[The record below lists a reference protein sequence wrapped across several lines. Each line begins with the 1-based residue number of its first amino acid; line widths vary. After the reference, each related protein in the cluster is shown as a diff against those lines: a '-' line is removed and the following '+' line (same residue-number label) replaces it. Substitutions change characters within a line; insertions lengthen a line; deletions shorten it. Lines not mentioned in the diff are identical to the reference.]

1 MRKEKW
7 EIILIDVCECLLT
20 CVFMPAVNATTRLPG
35 DERRDRILD
44 AALRVFAERGFHGAT
59 TRELAKAA
67 GVSEAL
73 MFRHFPTKEDLYMAL
88 QAHCCQAKAGEKA
101 AMLGQLEDSTAS
113 LVTLVHY
120 MMAKMLRPPDKVPAA
135 EQALHRLLANSII
148 EDGNFARGFM
158 QRVGGEFIVKLEAC
172 LAAAI
177 QAGDAHVSPVQGR
190 AGAWFVQHFAAMLML
205 NEMPGTPVVAL
216 EQDRAG
222 QVEQAV
228 WFALQGLGLK
238 PEAIRQN
245 YHPQAFALLM
255 S

>member
-1 MRKEKW
+1 MS
-7 EIILIDVCECLLT
+7 T
-20 CVFMPAVNATTRLPG
+20 PHSPTRLPS
-35 DERRDRILD
+35 DERRERILD
-44 AALRVFAERGFHGAT
+44 SALRVFADRGFHGAT

-73 MFRHFPTKEDLYMAL
+73 MFRHFPTKEDLYLAL
-88 QAHCCQAKAGEKA
+88 QSHCCQAKAGEKA
-101 AMLGQLEDSTAS
+101 EMLGKLEDSTAS
-113 LVTLVHY
+113 LVMLVHY
-120 MMAKMLRPPDKVPAA
+120 MMAKMLRPAASVPEA

-158 QRVGGEFIVKLEAC
+158 ERVGREFIDKLESC
-172 LAAAI
+172 LAVAVRE
-177 QAGDAHVSPVQGR
+177 GDAQKSPIDGR
-190 AGAWFVQHFAAMLML
+190 VGAWFVQHFAAMLML
-205 NEMPGTPVVAL
+205 NEMPGRPVVEL
-216 EQDRAG
+216 EAERVE

-238 PEAIRQN
+238 PEAIRRN

>member
-1 MRKEKW
+1 
-7 EIILIDVCECLLT
+7 
-20 CVFMPAVNATTRLPG
+20 MPAATPNLRLPS
-35 DERRDRILD
+35 DERRGGILD

-59 TRELAKAA
+59 TKELARAA

-73 MFRHFPTKEDLYMAL
+73 MFRHFPTKEDLYIAL

-101 AMLGQLEDSTAS
+101 EMLGQLEDSTAS

-120 MMAKMLRPPDKVPAA
+120 MMAKMLRPVSAVPEA

-158 QRVGGEFIVKLEAC
+158 QRVGREFIQKMESC
-172 LAAAI
+172 LAVAMA
-177 QAGDAHVSPVQGR
+177 AGDAEASPLQGKV
-190 AGAWFVQHFAAMLML
+190 GAWFVQHFAAMLML
-205 NEMPGTPVVAL
+205 NEMPGRPVVEL
-216 EQDRAG
+216 EVDRAA

-228 WFALQGLGLK
+228 WFALKGLGLK
-238 PEAIRQN
+238 AEAIRRN

>member
-1 MRKEKW
+1 MQ
-7 EIILIDVCECLLT
+7 
-20 CVFMPAVNATTRLPG
+20 PHLPTSRIPS

-73 MFRHFPTKEDLYMAL
+73 MFRHFPTKEDLYIAL

-101 AMLGQLEDSTAS
+101 EMLGQLEDSTAS
-113 LVTLVHY
+113 LVTLIHY
-120 MMAKMLRPPDKVPAA
+120 MMAKMLRPAASVPEA

-158 QRVGGEFIVKLEAC
+158 QRVGREFIQKIESCLEV
-172 LAAAI
+172 AI
-177 QAGDAHVSPVQGR
+177 QAGDVQKSPVEGQV
-190 AGAWFVQHFAAMLML
+190 GAWFVQHFAAMLML
-205 NEMPGTPVVAL
+205 NEMPGQPVVEL
-216 EQDRAG
+216 KQDRSA
-222 QVEQAV
+222 QVQQAV
-228 WFALQGLGLK
+228 WFALMGLGLK
-238 PEAIRQN
+238 QEAIQRH

>member
-1 MRKEKW
+1 
-7 EIILIDVCECLLT
+7 
-20 CVFMPAVNATTRLPG
+20 MPS

-44 AALRVFAERGFHGAT
+44 AALRVFSERGFHGAT

-73 MFRHFPTKEDLYMAL
+73 MFRHFPTKEDLYLAL

-101 AMLGQLEDSTAS
+101 QMLGQLEDSTAS
-113 LVTLVHY
+113 LVTLIHY
-120 MMAKMLRPPDKVPAA
+120 MMAKMLRPAASVPEA

-158 QRVGGEFIVKLEAC
+158 QRVGREFIQKIESCLEV
-172 LAAAI
+172 AI
-177 QAGDAHVSPVQGR
+177 QAGDVQKSPVQGQV
-190 AGAWFVQHFAAMLML
+190 GAWFVQHFAAMLML
-205 NEMPGTPVVAL
+205 NEMPGQPVVAL
-216 EQDRAG
+216 QPDRSS

-228 WFALQGLGLK
+228 WFALMGLGLK
-238 PEAIRQN
+238 PEAIQRN

>member
-1 MRKEKW
+1 MSTPHSP
-7 EIILIDVCECLLT
+7 I
-20 CVFMPAVNATTRLPG
+20 RLPS
-35 DERRDRILD
+35 DERRERILD
-44 AALRVFAERGFHGAT
+44 SALRVFADRGFHGAT

-73 MFRHFPTKEDLYMAL
+73 MFRHFPTKEDLYLAL
-88 QAHCCQAKAGEKA
+88 QSHCCQAKAGEKA
-101 AMLGQLEDSTAS
+101 EMLGKLEDSTAS
-113 LVTLVHY
+113 LVMLVHY
-120 MMAKMLRPPDKVPAA
+120 MMAKMLRPAACVPEA

-158 QRVGGEFIVKLEAC
+158 ERVGREFIDKLESC
-172 LAAAI
+172 LAVAVRE
-177 QAGDAHVSPVQGR
+177 GDAQTSPINGR
-190 AGAWFVQHFAAMLML
+190 VGAWFVQHFAAMLML
-205 NEMPGTPVVAL
+205 NEMPGRPVVEL
-216 EQDRAG
+216 EAERVE

-238 PEAIRQN
+238 PEAIRRN

>member
-1 MRKEKW
+1 
-7 EIILIDVCECLLT
+7 
-20 CVFMPAVNATTRLPG
+20 MPPASSSPRLPG
-35 DERRDRILD
+35 DERRERILD

-73 MFRHFPTKEDLYMAL
+73 MFRHFPTKEDLYLAL
-88 QAHCCQAKAGEKA
+88 QTHCCQAKAGEKA
-101 AMLGQLEDSTAS
+101 AMLGQLADSTAS

-120 MMAKMLRPPDKVPAA
+120 MMAKMLRPPDQVPEV
-135 EQALHRLLANSII
+135 EQALHRLLAHSLI

-158 QRVGGEFIVKLEAC
+158 EKVGGDFIRKLEVC
-172 LAAAI
+172 LAAAV
-177 QAGDAHVSPVQGR
+177 QAGDAVKSPVQ
-190 AGAWFVQHFAAMLML
+190 AKVGAWFVQHFAAMLML
-205 NEMPGTPVVAL
+205 NEMPGVPVVTL
-216 EQDRAG
+216 EQDRST

-228 WFALQGLGLK
+228 WFALLGLGLK
-238 PEAIRQN
+238 AEAIRQH

>member
-1 MRKEKW
+1 
-7 EIILIDVCECLLT
+7 
-20 CVFMPAVNATTRLPG
+20 MPPVSATSRLPS
-35 DERRDRILD
+35 DERRDHILA

-59 TRELAKAA
+59 TRELARAA

-73 MFRHFPTKEDLYMAL
+73 MFRHFPTKEDLYVAL
-88 QAHCCQAKAGEKA
+88 QAHCCKAKGGEKA
-101 AMLGQLEDSTAS
+101 EMLGSLTDSTAS

-120 MMAKMLRPPDKVPAA
+120 VMAKMLRPPDKVPEI
-135 EQALHRLLANSII
+135 EQALHRLLAHSFI

-158 QRVGGEFIVKLEAC
+158 ENAGREFIRKLESC
-172 LAAAI
+172 LAAAV
-177 QAGDAHVSPVQGR
+177 ASGDAVESPVQPR

-205 NEMPGTPVVAL
+205 NEMPGRPVVQL
-216 EQDRAG
+216 QEDRAA
-222 QVEQAV
+222 QIEQAV

-238 PEAIRQN
+238 PEAIRQH